1 MGYGSEAI
9 AAVVDQ
15 VIGSV
20 HLILYVTD
28 QVAATAFWQAVLDCP
43 PTLDVLRM
51 TEFAL
56 GTGVVLGL
64 MPETGIRSLLGPA
77 LPDPAAGRGIP
88 RAELYLVVDDAAA
101 YHARARAAGRPN
113 CPRWPGGRGGTMWP
127 TVLIRT
133 AMSSLSPL
141 GPAGNHGAHR
151 DSERAAHR
159 TPACQRVRRRP
170 ADTRASAGP
179 AATARSQRPSVHAN
193 NPSRGLA
200 MPYTSASN
208 SAPLGRR
215 SLRAW
220 RQGRSWMRS
229 GRGSGSCCRRTR
241 SCRRR

>member
-1 MGYGSEAI
+1 MAGALLWDKPPHGHPVMGYGSEAI
-9 AAVVDQ
+9 AAIVDQ

-20 HLILYVTD
+20 CLILYVTD

-43 PTLDVLRM
+43 PTLDVLGM

-101 YHARARAAGRPN
+101 YHARARAAGAAELSQLAR
-113 CPRWPGGRGGTMWP
+113 RSWGTMWP

-151 DSERAAHR
+151 DCERAARR
-159 TPACQRVRRRP
+159 TPESQRVRRRP
-170 ADTRASAGP
+170 ADTREI
-179 AATARSQRPSVHAN
+179 
-193 NPSRGLA
+193 
-200 MPYTSASN
+200 
-208 SAPLGRR
+208 GR
-215 SLRAW
+215 A
-220 RQGRSWMRS
+220 
-229 GRGSGSCCRRTR
+229 
-241 SCRRR
+241 SCRERV

>member
-9 AAVVDQ
+9 AAIVDQ

-43 PTLDVLRM
+43 PTLDVLGM

-101 YHARARAAGRPN
+101 YHARARAAG
-113 CPRWPGGRGGTMWP
+113 
-127 TVLIRT
+127 
-133 AMSSLSPL
+133 AAELSQL
-141 GPAGNHGAHR
+141 A
-151 DSERAAHR
+151 
-159 TPACQRVRRRP
+159 RRSWGDDVAYCLDP
-170 ADTRASAGP
+170 DGHVVAFAV
-179 AATARSQRPSVHAN
+179 RPS
-193 NPSRGLA
+193 R
-200 MPYTSASN
+200 
-208 SAPLGRR
+208 
-215 SLRAW
+215 
-220 RQGRSWMRS
+220 
-229 GRGSGSCCRRTR
+229 
-241 SCRRR
+241 